1 MSVFEFPE
9 DELPILHKTSTLF
22 LQQIRMRSNILIQIN
37 INTNNDF
44 DSQELGED

>member
-22 LQQIRMRSNILIQIN
+22 LQIRMRSNILIQIN
-37 INTNNDF
+37 SNTNNDF